1 MKEGRN
7 LRKGEL
13 RRAEIL
19 RVAED
24 LFYEKGYESTTLSD
38 ILHALGLSK
47 GGFYH
52 HFESKESLLQAICD
66 KKAEESYRAALEA
79 VNACPGAWADKFN
92 AMFDQYGMWQPGNAD
107 FMGLL
112 IRVAYREDNLVMRD
126 KLKKRSMELMLPLVN
141 DIVRGG
147 VAAQEFITP
156 YPAGTGMLVLQMG
169 SSFSDAIAGLML
181 GDAERL
187 DTAKILEYLEL
198 YRYAVEQ
205 VLGAPYGSIVL
216 YQMRQMVDVCTTIY
230 EKHMKGKGNKQ

>member
-156 YPAGTGMLVLQMG
+156 YAAGTGMLVLQLG

>member
-1 MKEGRN
+1 MNEGRN

-92 AMFDQYGMWQPGNAD
+92 AMVDQYGMWQPGNAD

-147 VAAQEFITP
+147 VAAQEVITP
-156 YPAGTGMLVLQMG
+156 YPAGTGMLVLQLG